1 MSNTSVACPGEAVL
15 FTCSKPA
22 NALRWKVG
30 PLAESGLMTVRSTIF
45 LGSIV
50 GRRDTFGSGVIMF
63 EAVLVSNDGGTL
75 TSTLI
80 NLSEVSVLDGSNVT
94 CTVFNEQD
102 SLEFQRR
109 ISVASICF
117 K

>member
-15 FTCSKPA
+15 FTCSSSV
-22 NALRWKVG
+22 NSLRWQVD
-30 PLAESGLMTVRSTIF
+30 PPAESGLMTVQSAIL

-94 CTVFNEQD
+94 CTLLNSQD

-109 ISVASICF
+109 ISVASMF
-117 K
+117 